1 MSSSNAPARPPM
13 RRALV
18 MGALSGRRI
27 SAPRRFLETLWAT
40 TDDCD
45 IVIFCHDLNPDAGA
59 YLRQSGVTIIPFSH
73 WRPWHGPVHAWRFV
87 LFARYAAEHHAKYDA
102 ILVSDLRDVL
112 FQADPFA
119 TIEDDRR
126 VRFFL
131 ENAAFTHETSLHY
144 AKWLRI
150 FARRSVRDALRD
162 KRLSCCGVTLGGAAE
177 MNAYLAGMEKWI
189 RRVPPIT
196 RQRIGADSVA
206 HNVAAWLDGEG
217 VISENN
223 DLVATMGLEPH
234 GTYSINA
241 DGQIM
246 LTAGGHVPPICHQ
259 YDRLPD
265 LLAASRYAGR

>member
-1 MSSSNAPARPPM
+1 MSSSNVPAHPRKHPS
-13 RRALV
+13 LV

-27 SAPRRFLETLWAT
+27 SAPRQFLETLRAT
-40 TDDCD
+40 TDDCH
-45 IVIFCHDLNPDAGA
+45 IVIFCHDLNADADA
-59 YLRQSGVTIIPFSH
+59 YLRQSGVTVIPFSH

-87 LFARYAAEHHAKYDA
+87 LFARYAAEHGMKYDA

-112 FQADPFA
+112 FQVDPFA
-119 TIEDDRR
+119 TIQGDRR

-150 FARRSVRDALRD
+150 FARRPVRDALWN
-162 KRLSCCGVTLGGAAE
+162 KRLSCCGVTLGGPAE
-177 MNAYLAGMEKWI
+177 MTAYLAGMAKWI
-189 RRVPPIT
+189 RGVPPIT

-217 VISENN
+217 LTSENN
-223 DLVATMGLEPH
+223 ELVATMGLEPD

-241 DGQIM
+241 EGQIM
-246 LTAGGHVPPICHQ
+246 LAESGHVPPICHQ
-259 YDRLPD
+259 YDRLPE
-265 LLAASRYAGR
+265 LLAASRYAGG